1 MDDNTTFKAR
11 RFAHAKAMQVAYF
24 RTDINVP
31 IKYFSS
37 VAYQIALSMGHKKLG
52 MDYLVNRAYLRDSL
66 SYPSYSL
73 SQTLSSDDNNKL
85 HCDSDIIIFFN
96 LPW

>member
-37 VAYQIALSMGHKKLG
+37 VCYQIALSMG
-52 MDYLVNRAYLRDSL
+52 LRFLAFGAHSL
-66 SYPSYSL
+66 R
-73 SQTLSSDDNNKL
+73 
-85 HCDSDIIIFFN
+85 
-96 LPW
+96 